1 MKVRSARIESSP
13 KLMIIPMIDIIFFLL
28 VFFMMSTLNMV
39 HQKALSVDL
48 PKAMTANQM
57 ENKTTSITL
66 LADGMIQIDETIV
79 SKAEM
84 KNSVMQ
90 KLQENNEMAVVL
102 RADKLTE
109 HGKVIEV
116 MDTLKEVGVK
126 KLAIAA
132 EKKGT

>member
-1 MKVRSARIESSP
+1 
-13 KLMIIPMIDIIFFLL
+13 
-28 VFFMMSTLNMV
+28 MV
-39 HQKALSVDL
+39 HQKALPVDL